1 MCMHASS
8 PFMAAGDGTGS
19 GATTTA
25 GGTLADTA
33 SGGSAGPSKL
43 GVGTRVLLLEGGSVA
58 LGFCGW

>member
-1 MCMHASS
+1 
-8 PFMAAGDGTGS
+8 MAAGDGTGS